1 MKNNLIENKTKHT
14 DKNINIFSTW
24 LYIVIGISCTI
35 TAHAQTNEQKNKDS
49 ILVTT
54 TSNNNQQP
62 NNFSS
67 RIMQAGLIGDKDIM
81 DIP

>member
-35 TAHAQTNEQKNKDS
+35 TAHAQTNEQKK
-49 ILVTT
+49 
-54 TSNNNQQP
+54 
-62 NNFSS
+62 
-67 RIMQAGLIGDKDIM
+67 
-81 DIP
+81 